1 MTKSAIFVLL
11 SLGLANAATHD
22 VTWSLGTSQSL
33 TVEVGDV
40 INFNWNQAVNHNVQ
54 WNPALFVQSTNSND
68 PAHVETYVIPQSAQ
82 GVFYTVI
89 CGIHPSMQ
97 LLLTVQG
104 DDSAAPSAAPSAS
117 PTRSP
122 IGTNETHA
130 PSAAPTDVPSVSPT
144 VSPSDSPTPF
154 PTIQIV
160 TRTTKTDGM
169 TTVVVVGI
177 IIASIGMIGALGVG
191 GWSYLRYK
199 RCAAKTKPMKIE
211 ASSTARYRMSN
222 F

>member
-1 MTKSAIFVLL
+1 MRSVTILL
-11 SLGLANAATHD
+11 ALGLANAATHN

-33 TVEVGDV
+33 IAEVGDI
-40 INFNWNQAVNHNVQ
+40 INFNWNQAVSHNVQ
-54 WNPALFVQSTNSND
+54 WNPALFVQSTNSDD

-104 DDSAAPSAAPSAS
+104 DDTSAPSSSPSSS

-130 PSAAPTDVPSVSPT
+130 PTVSPT
-144 VSPSDSPTPF
+144 DAPSMSPSASPTDSPTPF
-154 PTIQIV
+154 PTIQVV
-160 TRTTKTDGM
+160 TRTTVTDGM

-177 IIASIGMIGALGVG
+177 IIASIGLIGAIGIV
-191 GWSYLRYK
+191 GWSYFRY
-199 RCAAKTKPMKIE
+199 RRRTAKTQPMQIE
-211 ASSTARYRMSN
+211 ASSRMSN